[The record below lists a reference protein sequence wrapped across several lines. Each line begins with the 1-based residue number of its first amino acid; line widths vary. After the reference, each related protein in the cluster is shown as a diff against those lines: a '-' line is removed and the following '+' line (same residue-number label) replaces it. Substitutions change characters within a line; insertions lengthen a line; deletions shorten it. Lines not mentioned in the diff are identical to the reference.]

1 MNMQFIGVDD
11 QGFAKLTVEQIE
23 KIYKDAYEAGF
34 EHGKSE
40 SVKEWYSI
48 PVYRD
53 QTIPEFDITPKIYC

>member
-34 EHGKSE
+34 AYGKLE
-40 SVKEWYSI
+40 SAKNI
-48 PVYRD
+48 CP
-53 QTIPEFDITPKIYC
+53 TIPDYDITPKIYC

>member
-34 EHGKSE
+34 AHGKLE
-40 SVKEWYSI
+40 SAKDKHPI
-48 PVYRD
+48 L
-53 QTIPEFDITPKIYC
+53 PEFDITPKIYC